1 MYRRVC
7 GLILTLQ
14 QINTI
19 QRKSERYQ
27 TLVLAEPKVNVDV
40 FIPSLC
46 PMTDPDACLSPP
58 RCCSLWCRL
67 PRALWSV
74 SQTDRQTLFSP
85 YPSIS
90 LVTCFSGTIWALYKT
105 AHASPHLSFYLV
117 CNFAP
122 FPRSLSSHSVGFAVA
137 APGLY

>member
-1 MYRRVC
+1 M
-7 GLILTLQ
+7 ILTPQ